1 VSRIDRVLGLALLT
15 SALVGASSTEAQE
28 PRVLRVGPGR
38 ALSVPSRAA
47 AVAKDGDIVEID
59 AGDYPHDAAVWT
71 QSDLTLRGVGGRAH
85 LRAEGAAVEGKAIW
99 VVKGDRTRIESLE
112 FSGARVSDRNG
123 AGVRLE
129 GTGLTVLDCS
139 FHDNENGIL
148 TAGKP
153 EGDVVVER
161 SEFAR
166 NGAGDG
172 QTHDLYIGHERS
184 FTLRFSYVHHA
195 VVGHLVKSRARKS
208 RILYNRLSD
217 EADGRSSLAID
228 LPEGG
233 DALVLGNLIHQGPA
247 TENGV
252 IVSYAAEKPV
262 GGHGGALYVVHNTIV
277 NGRHAGTFVHNSSP
291 SRARLMNNVFVGPGA
306 VASGE
311 AIVVGNVVA
320 REFGFLTQLRNL
332 WTGGS
337 QLFEHLDDGGGN
349 VVAADARLVD
359 LAGFDW
365 RLRDDSPAI
374 DAGFSPSTG
383 AEHDRDPAFE
393 YVHPAQGRQRTLR
406 GEPDAGAYELE
417 AR

>member
-1 VSRIDRVLGLALLT
+1 VELFLLASMAWST
-15 SALVGASSTEAQE
+15 SGVEAQG

-38 ALSVPSRAA
+38 ELTLPSRAA
-47 AVAKDGDIVEID
+47 AVAQDGDVVEID
-59 AGDYPHDAAVWT
+59 AGDYPGDVAVWT
-71 QSDLTLRGVGGRAH
+71 RSDLTLRGVGGKAH
-85 LRAEGAAVEGKAIW
+85 LRAEGKAAEGKAIW

-129 GTGLTVLDCS
+129 GAGLTILDCS

-153 EGDVVVER
+153 EGDVLIER

-172 QTHDLYIGHERS
+172 QTHDLYIGRERS

-208 RILYNRLSD
+208 HILYNRVSD

-233 DALVLGNLIHQGPA
+233 DGLVLGNLIHQGPA
-247 TENGV
+247 AENG
-252 IVSYAAEKPV
+252 IIISYAEEKATV
-262 GGHGGALYVVHNTIV
+262 WRGGALYVVNNTIV
-277 NGRHAGTFVHNSSP
+277 NDRHGGTFVHNASAAP
-291 SRARLMNNVFVGPGA
+291 ARLLNNVLIGPGEI
-306 VASGE
+306 ASGE
-311 AIVVGNVVA
+311 AILVGTVVA
-320 REFGFLTQLRNL
+320 RDFGFLARLRNL

-337 QLFEHLDDGGGN
+337 QLFEHVGDGGGN
-349 VVAADARLVD
+349 VVTSDAGLVD

-365 RLRDDSPAI
+365 HLRKDSPAI
-374 DAGFSPSTG
+374 DVGFPPSTG
-383 AEHDRDPAFE
+383 ADHERDPLFE
-393 YVHPAQGRQRTLR
+393 YVHPAQGRPRILR
-406 GEPDAGAYELE
+406 GPSDAGAYEL
-417 AR
+417 AAP